1 MAKKAVTKR
10 TRKTTTTAKKKNP
23 DVKDVVTSEE
33 DAPKKVS
40 ITPSTVASAEI
51 IEKAVKATTKTTK
64 AAPKK
69 EGAYPGDAVVQE
81 APPSQYE
88 VLLGR
93 YCRAISEYNNDVSD
107 RRPIGD
113 FINLMKYVYS
123 SSQFQVYNDMLKF
136 FILEHAGLMNNHN
149 ALNGIETITDLK
161 LKTKVMTA
169 FTVFSGL
176 AVLKTT
182 GKKVTFS
189 IGAVRQIM
197 NNDKFS
203 NWVNVVANS

>member
-1 MAKKAVTKR
+1 MAKKATTRR
-10 TRKTTTTAKKKNP
+10 TRKTTTTAKKNP
-23 DVKDVVTSEE
+23 DVKDVVTSKE
-33 DAPKKVS
+33 DDPKKVA
-40 ITPSTVASAEI
+40 ITPATVASAEI

-64 AAPKK
+64 KAPKK
-69 EGAYPGDAVVQE
+69 EGVYPGDKPEVQE
-81 APPSQYE
+81 AAPSQYE

-113 FINLMKYVYS
+113 FINLMKYVYN

-189 IGAVRQIM
+189 IGAVRQII